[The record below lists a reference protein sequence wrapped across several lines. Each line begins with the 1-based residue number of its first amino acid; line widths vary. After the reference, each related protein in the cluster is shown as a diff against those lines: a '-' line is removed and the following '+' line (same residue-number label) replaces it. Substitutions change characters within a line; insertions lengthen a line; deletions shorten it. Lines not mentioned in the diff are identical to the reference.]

1 MTTRPMKM
9 RPAELVLVTRVTK
22 FEVTGYMILS
32 PRAVSLVVQVAVGQL
47 SLSGMIGD
55 QHIDQIEDVASL

>member
-1 MTTRPMKM
+1 MKM
-9 RPAELVLVTRVTK
+9 RPAELVLVSRVTK
-22 FEVTGYMILS
+22 SEVTGYMTLS
-32 PRAVSLVVQVAVGQL
+32 PRAVSLVQVAVGQL